1 MKDIKNT
8 ILWGGI
14 ILLGIFTFYPLL
26 KVGIVTGDDLGYML
40 WPLDHFGSDAKAY
53 AEGTGRFYFLITLWV
68 YKIPYLIDS
77 QIFFY
82 TMLILPIITSFGLFV
97 WLMKRV
103 FQNVLVA
110 ILSALIACSI
120 FQISGG
126 HSATAAYP
134 FYFSF
139 SFSLLLCSFHFLLS
153 YIREGKYQFLIIAS
167 VILAITTLFYES
179 YLVFY
184 ILVFIFI
191 ISQYRLQEILSRK
204 VLKKITKELF
214 PFIFWGAAYL
224 VVYYLY
230 YRSCPAQY
238 GGNTFSAEFEFAIFA
253 KAMGNMAF
261 YALPLS
267 SLFDYQFF
275 LTEYAMEVRQTENL
289 ICLIFAQASITAYIK
304 AIISVVVLVYLMNYL
319 NFKFKK
325 SYLVSIG
332 IIALIF
338 IFLPHLPLALS
349 EKYSTSIQNA
359 YVTTYFAFFAVVV
372 FLVIFLLMIENRL
385 LQFPIVK
392 KSVVIIFGILLF
404 FATLSTQ
411 FINERVVE
419 DLAVAQKRLEIME
432 KMLVKEY
439 IDDGAHIYVEPL
451 HYSTSY
457 FSKSIT
463 RQGSPFASFAKE
475 KNGVEMFQY
484 LNYNEFY
491 QKFKDQSGK
500 VYLIYFAQAP
510 KTGDCQML
518 IVPLIGNQLRE
529 QFLENR
535 SDSMIV
541 GYLSIYKKMS
551 VSVATDSTN
560 TLFAAGRATVSVGN
574 LHYTNLTFHL
584 KPDVSIFTIKGI
596 GIKPSTLM
604 ISNMLYKD
612 APLVRV
618 GNYPKNYEARWV
630 KHIMHNLQKNQEF
643 IHSIEQKA
651 QEQGISYK
659 QALRNDAKWLL
670 YNEFQ

>member
-1 MKDIKNT
+1 MKDIKNR

-40 WPLDHFGSDAKAY
+40 WPFDHFGSDAKAY
-53 AEGTGRFYFLITLWV
+53 AEGTGRFYFLITLWI

-77 QIFFY
+77 QVFFY
-82 TMLILPIITSFGLFV
+82 TMLILPIISSFGLFV

-103 FQNVLVA
+103 FKNEQVA
-110 ILSALIACSI
+110 ILSALMACCF

-139 SFSLLLCSFHFLLS
+139 SFSLLLGSFHFLLS
-153 YIREGKYQFLIIAS
+153 YIREGRYQSLIIAS
-167 VILAITTLFYES
+167 LILAITTLFYES

-184 ILVFIFI
+184 LLVFVFVV
-191 ISQYRLQEILSRK
+191 SQYGFKELVSQKI
-204 VLKKITKELF
+204 LKKITKELL
-214 PFIFWGAAYL
+214 PFIFWGVTYL

-230 YRSCPAQY
+230 YRSCPTQY
-238 GGNTFSAEFEFAIFA
+238 GGNTFTSAFEFSLFA

-275 LTEYAMEVRQTENL
+275 LTEYALEVNQTQHL
-289 ICLIFAQASITAYIK
+289 ISLIFSQASISAYLK
-304 AIISVVVLVYLMNYL
+304 AIISVTVFVTLMNFLHY
-319 NFKFKK
+319 KSKK
-325 SYLVSIG
+325 RFLLSIG

-338 IFLPHLPLALS
+338 ILLPHLPLALS

-372 FLVIFLLMIENRL
+372 LGVTLLLFIENRIS
-385 LQFPIVK
+385 QSPIVK
-392 KSVVIIFGILLF
+392 KIVLVILGVLLF

-419 DLAVAQKRLEIME
+419 DLAVAQKRLDIME
-432 KMLVKEY
+432 KMFVKEH
-439 IDDGAHIYVEPL
+439 IADGAHVYVEPL

-463 RQGSPFASFAKE
+463 RQGSPFATFAKE
-475 KNGVEMFQY
+475 KNGLEMFQH
-484 LNYNEFY
+484 LNYDEFY
-491 QKFKDQSGK
+491 QKFKDQAGR

-510 KTGDCQML
+510 KTGDCQLL
-518 IVPLIGNQLRE
+518 IVPVSGDQLHE
-529 QFLENR
+529 QFHENR

-541 GYLSIYKKMS
+541 GYLSIYKKFS
-551 VSVATDSTN
+551 VSLASDSINPLLVADKP
-560 TLFAAGRATVSVGN
+560 TLSVGN
-574 LHYTNLTFHL
+574 FHYTNLTFHA
-584 KPDVSIFTIKGI
+584 KPKVSVFKIRGVQLN
-596 GIKPSTLM
+596 PSTLM
-604 ISNMLYKD
+604 ISNMLFKD
-612 APLVRV
+612 APLVMV
-618 GNYPKNYEARWV
+618 GNYPKHYEKRWV
-630 KHIMHNLQKNQEF
+630 RHIMLNLQKNQEF

-651 QEQGISYK
+651 QEQGISFQ
-659 QALRNDAKWLL
+659 QALRNDARWLL